1 MCVNGSGSGDA
12 QLCRPPTNALLRK
25 TCPFGTRLYSPW
37 LQYVIVGAGSGPG
50 GVEGERGV
58 DGDLKDLFEKYGF
71 SVDVCARVC
80 EELGA
85 DVVSDLKVL
94 EKEDVQALTWLKPI
108 QQRKLLSLIS
118 DTQV

>member
-1 MCVNGSGSGDA
+1 MA
-12 QLCRPPTNALLRK
+12 
-25 TCPFGTRLYSPW
+25 
-37 LQYVIVGAGSGPG
+37 IVGAGSGPG